1 MNSVDKITRDAKI
14 LVASARD
21 TANSNLTTA
30 AMDKRLNLTENQLK
44 EVLRIIDMSFEEGYQ
59 KAINVFQ
66 NTIKK
71 HIA

>member
-21 TANSNLTTA
+21 TANSNLTIA
-30 AMDKRLNLTENQLK
+30 AMDKRLNLTESQLK

>member
-21 TANSNLTTA
+21 TANSNLTTS
-30 AMDKRLNLTENQLK
+30 AMENHLNLTENQLK

>member
-21 TANSNLTTA
+21 TANSNLTIA
-30 AMDKRLNLTENQLK
+30 AMGKHLNLTENQLK

>member
-30 AMDKRLNLTENQLK
+30 AMEKNLNLTENQLK